1 MTKYAVAIALWFGAF
16 ASFGTAAQTN
26 ETAEQAAN
34 VGHLWFDRMARALR
48 TLDFEATLV
57 QAQGQRIQPLVWL
70 HGSYDHNTDLELLI
84 YLNGADTRA
93 LRIGDQTYYYSQA
106 GGNSYTLQSDV
117 TFGLIPPAFYRPF
130 AKIEKHYQ
138 IIASGGQRVT
148 GRNAQYLRLISR
160 DDNRYHYDLWV
171 DRDSGMLL
179 KLQMM
184 TPQGEVLEQ
193 LQLTSINFTE
203 ALPEQLTEL
212 SNIQRP
218 PKLYD
223 LQQLNELRFPLRPQ
237 WLPEGF
243 ELRRAHHRNLYDTRL
258 PTDYFLYS
266 DGLTEVSIYVTDLRA
281 QSLPNLA
288 LQGPESIINIQI
300 QGHAVTVVGKLPADT
315 LRRIGENLA
324 PVDRPATER
333 QVEPETNQ
341 PSN

>member
-193 LQLTSINFTE
+193 LQLTSINFTDHIP
-203 ALPEQLTEL
+203 AQLTEL
-212 SNIQRP
+212 EAIQRP
-218 PKLYD
+218 PRLYEAS
-223 LQQLNELRFPLRPQ
+223 QLEAPHFNLRPN

-243 ELRRAHHRNLYDTRL
+243 ELRRAQHRRLYDTQL
-258 PTDYFLYS
+258 PTDHYLFS
-266 DGLTEVSIYVTDLRA
+266 DGLTDVSIYITERRQQGLPELA
-281 QSLPNLA
+281 FQGAESLINT
-288 LQGPESIINIQI
+288 SID
-300 QGHAVTVVGKLPADT
+300 GFAVTVVGKLPVAT
-315 LRRIGENLA
+315 LHQIA
-324 PVDRPATER
+324 ER
-333 QVEPETNQ
+333 MVLDSQGPMR
-341 PSN
+341 